1 MKTGRWRAA
10 ALAAATAAVA
20 AVLGFG
26 GFSAAAAPA
35 WGASASVQT
44 SDDPPVACGTTNAE
58 YAQAP
63 PDCDGSGNPA

>member
-1 MKTGRWRAA
+1 MGRWKAA

-26 GFSAAAAPA
+26 GLNAAAAPA
-35 WGASASVQT
+35 LGAPISVQT
-44 SDDPPVACGTTNAE
+44 SEPPIACGTTNAE

-63 PDCDGSGNPA
+63 PDCNGTGGGAVS